1 MVNTAEDSGFY
12 ITVAPEALGPKKRRL
27 IMALWREV
35 AGYEGLYAV
44 SDEGEVISLPR
55 VLSNGR
61 GMFKVGGK
69 LLKQGTR
76 AGKYKFVHL
85 SKDNVQ
91 SSVSV
96 HRLVAIA
103 FLDNPENLPE
113 VNHKDENPSNNHVEN
128 LEWCSKQY
136 NIDYSKSKKVSQYT
150 MDGEKV
156 AEYKSISYAA
166 DITGI
171 SRQAINN
178 ALSRWSK
185 SAGRYTWKYE
195 EED

>member
-1 MVNTAEDSGFY
+1 
-12 ITVAPEALGPKKRRL
+12 
-27 IMALWREV
+27 MAMWREV

-55 VLSNGR
+55 VINNGR
-61 GMFKVGGK
+61 GSFRVSGK

-85 SKDNVQ
+85 SKNNVHN
-91 SSVSV
+91 SFLV
-96 HRLVAIA
+96 HRLVALA

-113 VNHKDENPSNNHVEN
+113 VNHKDENPSNNRVEN
-128 LEWCSKQY
+128 LEWCSRQH
-136 NIDYSKSKKVSQYT
+136 NIDYSKAKKVSQYT
-150 MDGEKV
+150 LGGEKV

-178 ALSRWSK
+178 ALSGWSK
-185 SAGRYTWKYE
+185 SAGNYAWKYE
-195 EED
+195 EEE